1 MTDIEIYTDLIIS
14 LVQDP
19 NLSKDKCKSS
29 ELIRLIH
36 EISERRINRLCST
49 SFIILQELENIQL
62 KFKSWE
68 FLSLDFNSDNH
79 FSNDDNNIKD
89 FNAGVANKVISACTD
104 LNVKIAKISSDIDL
118 ISKNSR
124 TLSPKDLMS
133 DAGTMLTSLLLRII
147 KLKNDVVEQLS
158 ISYSKAR
165 LIIIGEELE
174 MWEDE
179 NTVMYYKSF
188 IVALLQQLNDAV
200 EQGDGD
206 AKYECL
212 AVINDLEKMFEKF
225 RIEKLI
231 DKTLEDSR
239 HEHDVQEKQKGEEE
253 EEEEAVQAKASV
265 DETMTTM
272 ATTPQSTISTHG
284 KTQEHLQ
291 HHFRYEDHLDSV
303 DSETDY
309 YDKHE
314 TSPDDMYSEYSMFS
328 SSPQLPMVH
337 SITSVKDQDSISNYH
352 GSITEELPYLMT
364 AFSSAKNFTNDVKHY
379 KLEEEKENKPVK
391 TKPIP
396 VPGNPSPQPKKP
408 FFHKTN
414 LPNSSLYS
422 ESNVIHPPLYSSS
435 VLRTFG
441 IKPQVISVPKDAVE
455 KKKTTKDKPLL
466 LTEENISNL
475 TQQQLRHHDYID

>member
-1 MTDIEIYTDLIIS
+1 MTDIEFYTDPIIS

-19 NLSKDKCKSS
+19 NLSKDKCKST

-79 FSNDDNNIKD
+79 FANEDNTIKD

-104 LNVKIAKISSDIDL
+104 LNVKIAKISSDVDL

-124 TLSPKDLMS
+124 TLSPRDLMS

-165 LIIIGEELE
+165 LIVIGEELE

-179 NTVMYYKSF
+179 NTVTYYKSF

-239 HEHDVQEKQKGEEE
+239 HEQNVQREEQE
-253 EEEEAVQAKASV
+253 VQPKTTA
-265 DETMTTM
+265 DDTMTTM

-284 KTQEHLQ
+284 KPQEHLH
-291 HHFRYEDHLDSV
+291 HHFRYEDHLDGI
-303 DSETDY
+303 DSEADY
-309 YDKHE
+309 YEKHE
-314 TSPDDMYSEYSMFS
+314 TSTDDMYSEYSMFS

-337 SITSVKDQDSISNYH
+337 SITSVKDQDSVSNYQ

-364 AFSSAKNFTNDVKHY
+364 AFSSTKNFTNDIKHY
-379 KLEEEKENKPVK
+379 KLEEEKENKPIK
-391 TKPIP
+391 TKTIP
-396 VPGNPSPQPKKP
+396 VPPANPSPQPKKP

-422 ESNVIHPPLYSSS
+422 ESNVIHPPLYSNS

-441 IKPQVISVPKDAVE
+441 IKPQVISVPKEAVE
-455 KKKTTKDKPLL
+455 KKKTIKDKPLL
-466 LTEENISNL
+466 LTEENVSNL
-475 TQQQLRHHDYID
+475 AKQQLQHHDYID